1 MNYVFVGGKTFTEGE
16 KYKFETNF
24 KSIDNTFAVKHNEI
38 NSDTSIGMKSDFN
51 MCTVKQSRNVLIS
64 IIDGLKQIHFDHST
78 LKVAIDYIRKYN
90 QLYVKPTNSIS
101 YVDSG
106 GYSIIVGDVS
116 PINIPRFIYYYN
128 YYLETEVDTYDYIF
142 SLDIPIFLGH
152 PKYNTMVDI
161 ERFNR
166 QSLTE
171 SIVKLRENPI
181 LQDKWY
187 FIYQFK
193 VKGQYEIWNK
203 LFNELE
209 IKNLTTNYAAGGMV
223 GLRGILRKDPGSKDI
238 NFSPFTAIAYKC
250 LFDYL
255 TGKKVG
261 QEFRFH
267 TLGIYIKYDRFHLYL
282 LEKLFKQY
290 LQMEGLHS
298 NVCVTYDS
306 VNYMRTAQLKV
317 RDLVIYQFTEDD
329 NEPLIIHQ
337 QIQTT
342 PREIFEEVYGNK
354 LVEIGEEVSLLME
367 SKNLTNI
374 DSFTPMNVYSNVQ
387 LDKFFSYII
396 DRYEI
401 DKLFFS
407 CQNWTQFSRRT
418 LPILYTIQA
427 KWPLIFTPKL
437 IRCIEEN
444 LRLTYIFHNCWM
456 KERSEVK
463 LNSIINAFINKIGF
477 PGQLKE

>member
-1 MNYVFVGGKTFTEGE
+1 MNFVFVGGKTFTEGE
-16 KYKFETNF
+16 RYKFETNF

-38 NSDTSIGMKSDFN
+38 ESEVSIGKKSDFN
-51 MCTVKQSRNVLIS
+51 LCTVNQSKNVLIS
-64 IIDGLKQIHFDHST
+64 IIDGLKQTHFDHST

-90 QLYVKPTNSIS
+90 RDYVRPTNSIS

-128 YYLETEVDTYDYIF
+128 YYLETEVDIYDYIF

-152 PKYNTMVDI
+152 PKYNTMKDI
-161 ERFNR
+161 EAFNR

-171 SIVKLRENPI
+171 SIKKLQENPI
-181 LQDKWY
+181 LQSKWY

-203 LFNELE
+203 LFKELE
-209 IKNLTTNYAAGGMV
+209 IGKLTANYAAGGLV
-223 GLRGILRKDPGSKDI
+223 GMRGILRKDPNSTDI
-238 NFSPFTAIAYKC
+238 NFSPFTAIAYKS

-255 TGKKVG
+255 NGGKVG
-261 QEFRFH
+261 DEFRFH
-267 TLGIYIKYDRFHLYL
+267 TLGIYIKYDRFQLYL
-282 LEKLFKQY
+282 LEKLFQDY
-290 LQMEGLHS
+290 LQMEGLQAK
-298 NVCVTYDS
+298 VTITYDS

-317 RDLVIYQFTEDD
+317 RDLIIYQFTGDD
-329 NEPLIIHQ
+329 DEPLIIHS

-342 PREIFEEVYGNK
+342 PKEIFEQVYGDK
-354 LVEIGEEVSLLME
+354 LVDIGEELSLLME
-367 SKNLTNI
+367 LKNLTNI

-387 LDKFFSYII
+387 LDNFFNYII

-401 DKLFFS
+401 DRLFFT
-407 CQNWTQFSRRT
+407 CQNWTQFSRQT
-418 LPILYTIQA
+418 TPILHTIQA

-437 IRCIEEN
+437 IRCIKEN
-444 LRLTYIFHNCWM
+444 LRLTYIFHTCWM
-456 KERSEVK
+456 KERNEIQLDLLV
-463 LNSIINAFINKIGF
+463 NAFIDKIGF
-477 PGQLKE
+477 PGKLT